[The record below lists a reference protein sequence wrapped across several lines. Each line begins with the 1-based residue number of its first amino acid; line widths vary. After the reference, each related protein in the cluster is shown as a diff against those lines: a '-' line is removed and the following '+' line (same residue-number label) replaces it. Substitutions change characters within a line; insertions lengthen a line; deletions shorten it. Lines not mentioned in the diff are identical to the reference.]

1 MDVKCFTV
9 PDTQLE
15 LNEEELLFFSDNY
28 YYLVIMYNYVFII
41 IYPSLN
47 EDSIMSMMSGIAL
60 ACGAEKMA
68 ETYTWH

>member
-47 EDSIMSMMSGIAL
+47 EHSIMSMMSGIAL

-68 ETYTWH
+68 ETHIWH